1 MTSVTNPLS
10 PLYRFNKPRQAIRL
24 YNGRIGGLASKDLKG
39 RVELR
44 CVPDISIDWTVNDP
58 FESPQFANHRGEVP
72 LVLYRRRGKVELRS
86 YARGIEGGWSNGATF
101 GDDRAPLDR
110 VIAHWFNLPNW
121 HGPLPLE
128 EIVGTEHRQWLGRW
142 VLEAEG
148 WLITLDV
155 RHDHSAVWADLQK
168 SDVRVMTHVM
178 EIRRADGSAFTAREA
193 EPALAAMQIGMSF
206 ALGRWVA
213 PLLPVGLDRT
223 GIATWEEWRPSFCDP
238 ARGAGIGWWYEQD
251 HAALSE
257 LLKLLVSAF
266 ADPDRR
272 ERLWMQMV
280 LAITAVGA
288 PGFIE
293 HRIMVGFSGIEH
305 LLWQHLVLSGQLTDD
320 AYRRAEAAIKLRDV
334 LSATS
339 IPSGIDSSLQPVI
352 ASLVAAKKAE
362 GLILDGAGAVAWT
375 RNRLIHPKAGRL
387 EAYQY
392 PGLLLEVWL
401 LLRHYLVLLILQS
414 IGYQSSY
421 RDLRVL
427 EAMSSTTRPVPWA
440 KPST

>member
-1 MTSVTNPLS
+1 LRPV
-10 PLYRFNKPRQAIRL
+10 YRFNKPGQAIRL
-24 YNGRIGGLASKDLKG
+24 YRGRIGGLAAKDLRG

-44 CVPDISIDWTVNDP
+44 CIPDISIDWTLDNP
-58 FESPQFANHRGEVP
+58 FESPQFANRRGEIP
-72 LVLYRRRGKVELRS
+72 LLLHRRSGNAELRS
-86 YARGIEGGWSNGATF
+86 HVRGIEGGWSNGATF
-101 GDDRAPLDR
+101 GNDNAPLDR

-121 HGPLPLE
+121 HGPVSLE
-128 EIVGTEHRQWLGRW
+128 ETTTAGELRLWRGRW

-148 WLITLDV
+148 WMITLDV
-155 RHDHSAVWADLQK
+155 RHDHSAVWTDLQK

-178 EIRRADGSAFTAREA
+178 EIRRVDGSAFTRPEA
-193 EPALAAMQIGMSF
+193 EPVLAAMQIGMSF

-213 PLLPVGLDRT
+213 PLLPVGLDAT
-223 GIATWEEWRPSFCDP
+223 GTAAWEEWRANFCDP
-238 ARGAGIGWWYEQD
+238 GRVAGVGWWYEQD

-257 LLKLLVSAF
+257 FLKLLVSAF
-266 ADPDRR
+266 TDPERR

-305 LLWQHLVLSGQLTDD
+305 LLWQQLVLTGVLTDD
-320 AYRRAEAAIKLRDV
+320 AYRQAEAANKLRDV
-334 LSATS
+334 LRAAS
-339 IPSGIDSSLQPVI
+339 IPAGIDSSFQPAI
-352 ASLVAAKKAE
+352 ANLARAKTAD
-362 GLILDGAGAVAWT
+362 GLNLDGAGVVAWT

-392 PGLLLEVWL
+392 PGLLVEVWL
-401 LLRHYLVLLILQS
+401 LLRHYLVLLILHS
-414 IGYQSSY
+414 IGYKNSY

-427 EAMSSTTRPVPWA
+427 EQMTSTTVPVPWA
-440 KPST
+440 NP